1 VYPGPYGQE
10 GPIPDYRNTLYWDP
24 DITTDETGRATVEF
38 YTSDE
43 ISEYVLMI
51 RGVTAE
57 GLGGSY
63 YGTISVT
70 DW

>member
-1 VYPGPYGQE
+1 M
-10 GPIPDYRNTLYWDP
+10 PDYRNTLYWDP
-24 DITTDETGRATVEF
+24 DIKTDKTGRATVEF

-51 RGVTAE
+51 RGFSPD

-63 YGTISVT
+63 FGSISVT